1 MDKLFDGEFRLLEVL
16 WEVETPVKS
25 TRLVAL
31 CKERLGWTKSTTYT
45 VLRKLCQKGAA
56 KNENAQVTPL
66 LTRTQAQSEELLSR
80 AGNLP
85 LLFTAF
91 LSGRKL
97 TLQEAEELKRLID
110 ESQEGKV

>member
-16 WEVETPVKS
+16 WEVETPVNS

-56 KNENAQVTPL
+56 KNENAQEVTFN
-66 LTRTQAQSEELLSR
+66 SS
-80 AGNLP
+80 
-85 LLFTAF
+85 
-91 LSGRKL
+91 
-97 TLQEAEELKRLID
+97 TLA
-110 ESQEGKV
+110 